1 MDVSVTL
8 WAATIGLIL
17 VMLAVDLFAH
27 RHASVISMK
36 EAALWSALWVSLGIG
51 FGVYLWMDFGPEIGQ
66 QYFSG
71 FVIEKS
77 LAVDNVFIW
86 ALIFAAFSVPR
97 EYQHRVLFLGVL
109 GALIFRAIFIAAG
122 AVLIKSFGW
131 VLYIFA
137 AFLIFT
143 GIKMLLQRNK
153 HFNPAES
160 KFLKGF
166 QKLVPTTDKYYGQKL
181 FIRKSG
187 VLMATPLLAVLALVE
202 FTDIIFAVDSI
213 PAIFAVTSE
222 PFIVFAANAFA
233 LLGLRAMYFLLSD
246 LIHRFV
252 YLKVGLSFIL
262 VWVGIK
268 LALHD
273 VVKVP
278 TLLSLGIIVAV
289 ITIAIVASL
298 VKTKGQPAHPAEVEP
313 KFAFGSASEEEIAQ
327 LDSVVK
333 RKK

>member
-1 MDVSVTL
+1 
-8 WAATIGLIL
+8 
-17 VMLAVDLFAH
+17 
-27 RHASVISMK
+27 
-36 EAALWSALWVSLGIG
+36 
-51 FGVYLWMDFGPEIGQ
+51 
-66 QYFSG
+66 
-71 FVIEKS
+71 
-77 LAVDNVFIW
+77 
-86 ALIFAAFSVPR
+86 
-97 EYQHRVLFLGVL
+97 
-109 GALIFRAIFIAAG
+109 
-122 AVLIKSFGW
+122 
-131 VLYIFA
+131 
-137 AFLIFT
+137 
-143 GIKMLLQRNK
+143 
-153 HFNPAES
+153 
-160 KFLKGF
+160 
-166 QKLVPTTDKYYGQKL
+166 
-181 FIRKSG
+181 
-187 VLMATPLLAVLALVE
+187 MATPLLAVLALVE

-298 VKTKGQPAHPAEVEP
+298 IKTKGQTAHPAEVEP
-313 KFAFGSASEEEIAQ
+313 KFAFESASEEEIAQ
-327 LDSVVK
+327 LDKFAK